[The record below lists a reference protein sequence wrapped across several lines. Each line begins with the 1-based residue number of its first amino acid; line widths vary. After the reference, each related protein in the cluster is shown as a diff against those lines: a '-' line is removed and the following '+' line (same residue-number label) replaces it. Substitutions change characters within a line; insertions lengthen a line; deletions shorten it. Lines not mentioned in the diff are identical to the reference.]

1 MPRAELRMRGL
12 WLIAAFK
19 LFKGAL
25 LFALGIGIIKLLHHG
40 AAVEMERWGDLFRV
54 DPGNVHFQRLVDRV
68 SFLDHRRLKALGAG
82 TFFYSALMFTEGI
95 GLSLAKRWAE
105 YFSVIATAGFLPL
118 EIYELSRRATLAKA
132 TVLVINIA
140 VIVYLVADIYLYRRH
155 EAQRVETR
163 RAGRANRVGD

>member
-1 MPRAELRMRGL
+1 MPRAELRTQGL

-25 LFALGIGIIKLLHHG
+25 LLALGIGIVRLLHHD
-40 AAVEMERWGDLFRV
+40 AAMEMQRWGDLFRV

-68 SFLDHRRLKALGAG
+68 TFLNHRRLKELGAG

-95 GLSLAKRWAE
+95 GLSLEKRWAE

-118 EIYELSRRATLAKA
+118 EIYELARRATLGKWA
-132 TVLVINIA
+132 VLAINIA
-140 VIVYLVADIYLYRRH
+140 VIVYLINDIYRYQWRYRR
-155 EAQRVETR
+155 R
-163 RAGRANRVGD
+163 